1 MLLFQ
6 IVSTG
11 KKIGLPDKFTI
22 VKAVSINEK
31 AQEVTLKSIQQRK
44 ININYEFVKKTQ
56 WLDHNI

>member
-44 ININYEFVKKTQ
+44 ININYEFVKKTL

>member
-1 MLLFQ
+1 MLLLQ

-31 AQEVTLKSIQQRK
+31 AQEVTLQSIQQRK
-44 ININYEFVKKTQ
+44 VNISYEFVKETQ
-56 WLDHNI
+56 WLGHNI

>member
-44 ININYEFVKKTQ
+44 INIIMN
-56 WLDHNI
+56 L